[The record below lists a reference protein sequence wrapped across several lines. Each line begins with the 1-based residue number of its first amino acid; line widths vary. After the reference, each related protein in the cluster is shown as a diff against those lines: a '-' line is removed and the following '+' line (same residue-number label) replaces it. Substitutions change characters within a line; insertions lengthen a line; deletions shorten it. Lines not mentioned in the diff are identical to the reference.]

1 MIPTPKQCLA
11 ILKAHHVPEHIIR
24 HSQIVY
30 QIASHLGREL
40 NQKGA
45 ELNLP
50 QIAAAA
56 LLHDIAKIGEDDHS
70 RAGAELLT
78 RLGYPEIAEIVRQ
91 HVILDQQKIEK
102 IGEAEV
108 VHYAD
113 KRVKH
118 TTIVSVVERF
128 NDLRARYGKT
138 PEALA
143 WLNQLQETTA
153 AIEKRIFQKIG
164 GDPQSIS
171 LLGQNLPTLDD
182 NDSVYGENPR

>member
-11 ILKAHHVPEHIIR
+11 IWKAHRVPEHIIR

-30 QIASHLGREL
+30 QIALYLGQEL
-40 NQKGA
+40 NKKGE
-45 ELNLP
+45 ELNLD

-56 LLHDIAKIGEDDHS
+56 LLHDIAKIEEYDHA

-91 HVILDQQKIEK
+91 HVILDQQKIEQ
-102 IGEAEV
+102 ISEAEV

-118 TTIVSVVERF
+118 TAIVSLAERF

-143 WLNQLQETTA
+143 WLNQLEETTA
-153 AIEKRIFQKIG
+153 ALEKRIFQRIG
-164 GDPQSIS
+164 GDPQAIS
-171 LLGQNLPTLDD
+171 WLGQNLSILDD
-182 NDSVYGENPR
+182 SDSGYGKNPR